1 MVVSMTGFA
10 TKQYSLALDA
20 QTNVNITISIKTLNS
35 RFFETTFKLPTA
47 FSALETDLIQVC
59 KAKLLRGHCFFT
71 MTVNPSNAFKTEVE
85 PALPAVQSYVRA
97 LEKIRKET
105 GVQGAVTLSD
115 LVQLPNIFTVEEK
128 SIDQKTRDQIMGF
141 VEELLITLVG
151 TRTKEG
157 QSIEKD
163 ITTRIQE
170 LSRAMEAIA
179 KRSAIVMEEQKAHVA
194 QELKQVQH
202 LSGDAI
208 EAHKQVLYHELTR
221 MDVNEEIVRFK
232 NHLASVQSILAL
244 PETEKGK
251 RIDFT
256 TQELVREINTVASKN
271 GDSTIG
277 GLVITCKVELEKI
290 REQAQNIA

>member
-1 MVVSMTGFA
+1 MVASMTGFA

-20 QTNVNITISIKTLNS
+20 QTHVNVTISIKTLNS

-47 FSALETDLIQVC
+47 LSALETDLIQVC

-71 MTVNPSNAFKTEVE
+71 VSVNPSNAFKTEVE

-97 LEKIRKET
+97 LEKMKAAT
-105 GVQGAVTLSD
+105 GVQGSVTISD

-128 SIDQKTRDQIMGF
+128 SIDQKSRDQIMGF
-141 VEELLITLVG
+141 VEELLKTLVE

-157 QSIEKD
+157 QSIVKD
-163 ITTRIQE
+163 IGTRAQE
-170 LSRAMEAIA
+170 LSRSIEAIA
-179 KRSAIVMEEQKAHVA
+179 KRSAIVMEEQKAHVS
-194 QELKQVQH
+194 QQLKQMQH
-202 LSGDAI
+202 LSGDMI
-208 EAHKQVLYHELTR
+208 EAHKQVLYHELTK

-232 NHLASVQSILAL
+232 NHLASVQSILASPDL
-244 PETEKGK
+244 EKGK

-256 TQELVREINTVASKN
+256 TQELVREINTIASKN

-277 GLVITCKVELEKI
+277 GLVINCKVELEKI

>member
-10 TKQYSLALDA
+10 TKQYSLAIDA

-35 RFFETTFKLPTA
+35 RFFETTFKLPPA
-47 FSALETDLIQVC
+47 FSVLETDLIQVC

-71 MTVNPSNAFKTEVE
+71 MSVNPSNAFKTEVE

-97 LEKIRKET
+97 LEKIKAST
-105 GVQGAVTLSD
+105 GVQGSVTISD
-115 LVQLPNIFTVEEK
+115 LVQLPNIFTIEEK
-128 SIDQKTRDQIMGF
+128 GIDQKTRDQIMSF
-141 VEELLITLVG
+141 VQELLSTLAG

-157 QSIEKD
+157 QSITKD
-163 ITTRIQE
+163 VTNRIHE
-170 LSRAMEAIA
+170 LSRAIDAIA
-179 KRSAIVMEEQKAHVA
+179 QRSARVMEEQKARVA
-194 QELKQVQH
+194 QELNQLKN
-202 LSGDAI
+202 LAGDSV
-208 EAHKQVLYHELTR
+208 EAHKQVLYHELTK

-232 NHLASVQSILAL
+232 NHLVSVQSILASSDS
-244 PETEKGK
+244 EKGK

-271 GDSTIG
+271 SDSTIG

-290 REQAQNIA
+290 REQAQNIV

>member
-1 MVVSMTGFA
+1 MIASMTGFA

-20 QTNVNITISIKTLNS
+20 QTHVSITISIKTLNS
-35 RFFETTFKLPTA
+35 RFFETTFKLPPA
-47 FSALETDLIQVC
+47 FSVLETELIQVC

-71 MTVNPSNAFKTEVE
+71 MSVNPSNAFKTEVE

-97 LEKIRKET
+97 LEKIKAIT
-105 GVQGAVTLSD
+105 GVQGTVTIAD

-128 SIDQKTRDQIMGF
+128 SIDQKTRDLIIGF
-141 VEELLITLVG
+141 VQELLLTLVA

-163 ITTRIQE
+163 ITTRVQE
-170 LSRAMEAIA
+170 LSRAIDAIA
-179 KRSAIVMEEQKAHVA
+179 QQSARVMAEQKARVA
-194 QELKQVQH
+194 QELTQLQH
-202 LSGDAI
+202 LSGDAV
-208 EAHKQVLYHELTR
+208 EAHKQMLYHELTK
-221 MDVNEEIVRFK
+221 MDVNEEIVRFN
-232 NHLASVQSILAL
+232 NHLASVQSILISSDA
-244 PETEKGK
+244 EKGK

-271 GDSTIG
+271 SDSTIG

-290 REQAQNIA
+290 REQAQNIV